1 MVRGKRDTAYA
12 EIRTQLAAGHQ
23 AFFIYPLVDDSEAE
37 GFEDLK
43 SAIAEAERLA
53 REVFPEYPVALLHGR
68 MSSEEK
74 DAVMARFKSGLARVL
89 VSTTV
94 VEVGIDIPNAT
105 VMVVEHADRFG
116 LSQLHQLRG
125 RVGRGTAQSYFFLFS
140 HPRTGETTT
149 QRLEVLEKT
158 NDGFEVAE
166 ADLRIRGPGEFT
178 GTRQA
183 GSMAFK
189 VGDIVRDREWLLK
202 ARDDAESIIRAD
214 PELQSPENA
223 SLKTYYD
230 REGGKQFER
239 LTTS

>member
-116 LSQLHQLRG
+116 LSQPTNYVDASDAVLRK
-125 RVGRGTAQSYFFLFS
+125 VTFFCFRIHAPARQRL
-140 HPRTGETTT
+140 
-149 QRLEVLEKT
+149 RLEVLET
-158 NDGFEVAE
+158 NDG
-166 ADLRIRGPGEFT
+166 L
-178 GTRQA
+178 
-183 GSMAFK
+183 
-189 VGDIVRDREWLLK
+189 
-202 ARDDAESIIRAD
+202 
-214 PELQSPENA
+214 
-223 SLKTYYD
+223 
-230 REGGKQFER
+230 
-239 LTTS
+239 